1 MKDQSRNGPSIHGQ
15 EERRAVDLLIFDLD
29 CTLADTK
36 LDIALATNYALRALG
51 LPQLPPQTIYG
62 YIGNG
67 VEKILE
73 RALPSA
79 HQHLRDEALRLFS
92 EHYGQ
97 HLLDHTRLYPKVR
110 ETLEHFRTK
119 KMAVATNKTLRFS
132 LQTLE
137 GLQIRHYFQ
146 LVLGGDSTDH
156 LKPNPEPL
164 QRILQA
170 LQVTPH
176 RAAMVGDSV
185 SDVLAGK
192 RAGTLTCALTY
203 GLGKR
208 EDLLASG
215 PDYLADDF
223 GALVHFFE

>member
-1 MKDQSRNGPSIHGQ
+1 MQGGPANGGQ
-15 EERRAVDLLIFDLD
+15 GKRGVDLLIFDLD

-36 LDIALATNYALRALG
+36 YDIALATNYALRALG
-51 LPQLPPQTIYG
+51 LPELPPEIIYG

-73 RALPSA
+73 RALPPS
-79 HQHLRDEALRLFS
+79 HRQLQPEALRLFG

-110 ETLEHFRTK
+110 ETLEHFRDK

-146 LVLGGDSTDH
+146 IVLGGDSTDR
-156 LKPNPEPL
+156 LKPDPEPL
-164 QRILQA
+164 QRILRA
-170 LQVTPH
+170 LDVIPQ

-208 EDLLASG
+208 EDLEASG
-215 PDYLADDF
+215 PDFIADDF
-223 GALVHFFE
+223 GSLAHFFE